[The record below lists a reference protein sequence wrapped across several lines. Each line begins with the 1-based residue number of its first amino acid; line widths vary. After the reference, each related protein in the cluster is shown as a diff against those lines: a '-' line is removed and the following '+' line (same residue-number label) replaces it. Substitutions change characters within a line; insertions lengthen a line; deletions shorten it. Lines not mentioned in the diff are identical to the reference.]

1 MRLSWFSLYDLI
13 LSLWVGGMAIFT
25 FIVTPAIFKSFGRDE
40 AGVIVGKL
48 FPGYFTYVLVLSV
61 LAFIV
66 FFVVTGSKLD
76 SISRLSFFLLIA
88 ALVINIYVSLKL
100 YPDTVK
106 LKQEITSFERE
117 SPDSPARKRFTRLH
131 TVSAVFNLAV
141 LADGV
146 ILLLLGPAL
155 KK

>member
-1 MRLSWFSLYDLI
+1 MKLTWFLLYDLI
-13 LSLWVGGMAIFT
+13 LSLWVGGIAIFT
-25 FIVTPAIFKSFGRDE
+25 FIVTPSIFKSFGRDE
-40 AGVIVGKL
+40 AGAIVGKL
-48 FPGYFTYVLVLSV
+48 FPGYFSYVLVLSV

-66 FFVVTGSKLD
+66 FFAVSGGTSD
-76 SISRLSFFLLIA
+76 STSRLSFFLLIA

-100 YPDTVK
+100 YPDAVK
-106 LKQEITSFERE
+106 LKREITSFERE

-131 TVSAVFNLAV
+131 AVSAVLNLAV

>member
-1 MRLSWFSLYDLI
+1 MRLNWFSLYDLI
-13 LSLWVGGMAIFT
+13 LSFWVGGMAIFT
-25 FIVTPAIFKSFGRDE
+25 FIVTPTIFKSFGRDE

-66 FFVVTGSKLD
+66 FFVVTGSKLN
-76 SISRLSFFLLIA
+76 SISRLPFFLLIA

-100 YPDTVK
+100 YPDAVK

-117 SPDSPARKRFTRLH
+117 SPDSSARKRFTRLH
-131 TVSAVFNLAV
+131 AVSAVLNLAV

-146 ILLLLGPAL
+146 ILLLLEPAL

>member
-88 ALVINIYVSLKL
+88 ALVVNLYVSLKL
-100 YPDTVK
+100 YPDAVK
-106 LKQEITSFERE
+106 VKQEITSFERE

-131 TVSAVFNLAV
+131 AVSAVLNLAV